1 MAKYKNNTGGVSKVG
16 FIAKVD
22 PNDKNAFI
30 YAGISD
36 SSVLG
41 VITQG
46 VQYRRDCEIA
56 NLGTA
61 KVFIPNGC
69 QKGDIIRSRKASD
82 GITNGSS
89 IKSKSAD
96 TPFIQIGTA
105 LESGNGLINCQLNI
119 FYFGGGGGSSS
130 GGDVLLADTY
140 NKDAVGG
147 ILLCSQYNP

>member
-1 MAKYKNNTGGVSKVG
+1 MIRLKNNTKGQSKIGYLV
-16 FIAKVD
+16 IID
-22 PNDKNAFI
+22 PSDKNSFI
-30 YAGISD
+30 YAPTDATNI
-36 SSVLG
+36 LG
-41 VITQG
+41 VIAESVPYRDDCG
-46 VQYRRDCEIA
+46 VITSGEAQIYVGS
-56 NLGTA
+56 NV
-61 KVFIPNGC
+61 K
-69 QKGDIIRSRKASD
+69 KGDIIRSRKASD

-89 IKSKSAD
+89 VKSKRAD

-130 GGDVLLADTY
+130 GGDVLLANTY